1 MTRLSALLSL
11 LLIGPVWAQDTAPNP
26 YPPDTILVVAPS
38 NYPFAAVQI
47 SGGIPGAVVVET
59 SLVQTFGIAKANP
72 NVTGVI
78 DINLATDQAW
88 ETGRVVCYAS
98 SGEKRWE
105 ERVFFNVGGGA
116 QRIAEKFTDKLA
128 AKTRG
133 RRCK

>member
-1 MTRLSALLSL
+1 MVRIGL
-11 LLIGPVWAQDTAPNP
+11 LLLLVAGATTAQTTAPVP
-26 YPPDTILVVAPS
+26 YPPDTVLVVAPS

-59 SLVQTFGIAKANP
+59 SLVQTFQAAKSDS
-72 NVTGVI
+72 NVTGII

-105 ERVFFNVGGGA
+105 EKVFFNVGGGA
-116 QRIAEKFTDKLA
+116 QRVAEKFTDKLA

-133 RRCK
+133 RTCK

>member
-1 MTRLSALLSL
+1 MKRISVLLFLSVGVAM
-11 LLIGPVWAQDTAPNP
+11 AQAPSET
-26 YPPDTILVVAPS
+26 YPPDTVLVVAPV

-59 SLVQTFGIAKANP
+59 SLVQTFRTAKSNP

-105 ERVFFNVGGGA
+105 EKVFFNVGGGA

-133 RRCK
+133 RGCK

>member
-1 MTRLSALLSL
+1 MKNVAALLL
-11 LLIGPVWAQDTAPNP
+11 LVSGAVVAQAQPEA

-47 SGGIPGAVVVET
+47 SGGIPGAVVVES
-59 SLVQTFGIAKANP
+59 SLVQAFRTAKSDP
-72 NVTGVI
+72 NISGVI

-88 ETGRVVCYAS
+88 ETGRAVCYAS

-105 ERVFFNVGGGA
+105 EKVFFNVGGGA
-116 QRIAEKFTDKLA
+116 QRVAEKFTDKLA

-133 RRCK
+133 KTCK